1 MTLPATAQ
9 EIYDLLVGDEAI
21 SDALGTYT
29 LPGGG
34 VVPAISVLADGEDL
48 PSGTM
53 TGGLEITIT
62 AVPGYGPQALLTFE
76 TLLRPTWRIYVIA
89 WGALGGMQ
97 AVVER
102 VIALLPGATASSI
115 TGDAPGEGIGVID
128 QTVIT
133 WMNPC
138 AVIEA

>member
-34 VVPAISVLADGEDL
+34 VL